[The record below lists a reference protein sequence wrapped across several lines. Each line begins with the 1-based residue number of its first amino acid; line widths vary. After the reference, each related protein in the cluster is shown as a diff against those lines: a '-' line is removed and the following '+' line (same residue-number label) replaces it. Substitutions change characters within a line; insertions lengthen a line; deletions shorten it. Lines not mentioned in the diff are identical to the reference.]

1 MKFYVLD
8 LDVESI
14 EDWHTGKVEAEGKS
28 PESVAREFAIKGI
41 NAAGG
46 GDGTIAHIAVASEA
60 DGSDAEEYTFRL
72 DIEYRYTCKAQKDIE
87 VPGPNDEAS

>member
-41 NAAGG
+41 DAANG
-46 GDGTIAHIAVASEA
+46 GDGTIAHIVVACEA
-60 DGSDAEEYTFRL
+60 DGSDAEKFTFRL

-87 VPGPNDEAS
+87 VPGPDDDVS